1 MLKNMNL
8 TNVAAACHGELHNC
22 SNPEG
27 VYINGAVIDSRQVED
42 GFLFVAVKGE
52 RVDGHD
58 FVKDLLNGPA
68 ACALVEVAPEDC
80 DKPYIVVPSTLIALK
95 EIAAFYRQ
103 QLNLKVVGIT
113 GSVGKTS
120 TKEMIA
126 SVLAQKYNVLKTEGN
141 FNNEIGLPLTIMRI
155 RDEHEVAVLEMGISD
170 FDEMHRLAA
179 IGNPDISVITNIGT
193 CHLENLGDRD
203 GVLRAKTEM
212 FDHLTER
219 GLAILNGEDDKL
231 ATVLSVNGKAP
242 VFFGIHPEDATVPL
256 VGYATNVKNLGLDGM
271 QATIHYEDS
280 AFDVHIHVP
289 GIHNVANAVAA
300 TCVAKEWGLTD
311 AEIQAGVNAAGTIT
325 GRSNLIHADNGLT
338 IIDDCYNANP
348 MSMKEALNILDTASG
363 RKIAVLGDMG
373 ELGVNERSLHR
384 EVGEHMADLHIDE
397 LYAAGELSAEIV
409 AGARS
414 VAPQTTI
421 HAFATRDELLAALTE
436 DVKPGDTVLVKASHF
451 MSFTKIVNDLKALQ
465 F

>member
-8 TNVAAACHGELHNC
+8 TNVAAACHGQLQNC
-22 SNPEG
+22 DAPDTT
-27 VYINGAVIDSRQVED
+27 YIEGAVTDSRQVQP
-42 GFLFVAVKGE
+42 GYLFVAVKGE
-52 RVDGHD
+52 RVDGHS
-58 FVKDLLNGPA
+58 FVPDLLKQGA
-68 ACALVEVAPEDC
+68 FALVEDAPTEAAG
-80 DKPYIVVPSTLIALK
+80 PYIVVPSTLIALK

-103 QLNLKVVGIT
+103 QLDIKVVGIT

-170 FDEMHRLAA
+170 FDEMHRLAT

-212 FDHLTER
+212 FDHLTSR

-231 ATVLSVNGKAP
+231 ATVSQVNGKTP
-242 VFFGIHPEDATVPL
+242 VFFGIDKDAASVPL
-256 VGYATNVKNLGLDGM
+256 RGYATDVANLGLDGM

-280 AFDVHIHVP
+280 AFPVHIHVP

-300 TCVAKEWGLTD
+300 TCVAKEWGLSD
-311 AEIQAGVNAAGTIT
+311 AQIQSGVNAAGTIT

-348 MSMKEALNILDTASG
+348 MSMKEALNILDTAQG

-373 ELGVNERSLHR
+373 ELGVNERALHR
-384 EVGEHMADLHIDE
+384 EVGEHMADLAIDE
-397 LYAAGELSAEIV
+397 LYTAGELSEEIV
-409 AGARS
+409 AGARER
-414 VAPQTTI
+414 APQTSI
-421 HAFATRDELLAALTE
+421 HAFATRDDLLDMLKK

-451 MSFTKIVNDLKALQ
+451 MSFTKIVNDLKSLE

>member
-22 SNPEG
+22 ENPDTT
-27 VYINGAVIDSRQVED
+27 YINGAVIDSRQVES

-58 FVKDLLNGPA
+58 FVPDLLAKGA
-68 ACALVEVAPEDC
+68 ACALVEVAP
-80 DKPYIVVPSTLIALK
+80 KGNVGPYILVPSTLVALK

-103 QLNLKVVGIT
+103 QLDITVVGIT

-120 TKEMIA
+120 TKEMMA
-126 SVLAQKYNVLKTEGN
+126 SVLSQKYNVLKTEGN

-170 FDEMHRLAA
+170 FDEMHRLAT
-179 IGNPDISVITNIGT
+179 IGNPDFAVITNIGT

-212 FDHLTER
+212 FDHLTSR

-231 ATVLSVNGKAP
+231 ATVTSVNGKAP
-242 VFFGIHPEDATVPL
+242 IFFGIDQNAANVPL
-256 VGYATNVKNLGLDGM
+256 VGYATDVQNLGLDGM
-271 QATIHYEDS
+271 QATLHHCDS
-280 AFDVHIHVP
+280 TIDVHIHVP

-300 TCVAKEWGLTD
+300 MCVAKELD
-311 AEIQAGVNAAGTIT
+311 LSDDEIRSGVNAAGTIT
-325 GRSNLIHADNGLT
+325 GRSNLIHAENGIT

-348 MSMKEALNILDTASG
+348 MSMKEALNILNFT
-363 RKIAVLGDMG
+363 
-373 ELGVNERSLHR
+373 HT
-384 EVGEHMADLHIDE
+384 
-397 LYAAGELSAEIV
+397 IV
-409 AGARS
+409 
-414 VAPQTTI
+414 V
-421 HAFATRDELLAALTE
+421 FD
-436 DVKPGDTVLVKASHF
+436 
-451 MSFTKIVNDLKALQ
+451 
-465 F
+465 